1 MLYSDKFTLS
11 VVDLN
16 QIRLA
21 TEEDKKYRID
31 YWARIFKAKVWEE
44 LQMMAKENDYMQE
57 AIEALY
63 VANADEIVRQQC
75 IAREDAERRERT
87 LERNQRLLQEEL
99 KKKVEELEGKDKEL
113 EEKDKELERL
123 RKLLAS
129 K

>member
-1 MLYSDKFTLS
+1 
-11 VVDLN
+11 
-16 QIRLA
+16 
-21 TEEDKKYRID
+21 
-31 YWARIFKAKVWEE
+31 
-44 LQMMAKENDYMQE
+44 MMAKENDYMQE

-99 KKKVEELEGKDKEL
+99 KKKVEELE
-113 EEKDKELERL
+113 EKDKELERL